1 MVVPL
6 SVFFLKLV
14 IHYEIK
20 TLSSKNEL
28 RNPWFVNHIRLS
40 QAFYVQVFEG
50 LYFIRSIVLSMTLA
64 HFENALFSAWP
75 GL

>member
-6 SVFFLKLV
+6 SVFFFEIGNTLWNQNLV
-14 IHYEIK
+14 IKE
-20 TLSSKNEL
+20 
-28 RNPWFVNHIRLS
+28 WFVNHIRLS